1 MQNGATGPVNP
12 TGARVGRRSAC
23 LDKGADPAFCTVP
36 QEEIGSKGGM
46 RGQEWGAGTSPPQ
59 GGGEP
64 RLAAEAFAAAL
75 AYRFPLDAHR
85 RADVVV
91 DDFVVE
97 TKK

>member
-1 MQNGATGPVNP
+1 MQNGVTDPVKP

-23 LDKGADPAFCTVP
+23 LDKGADPAFC
-36 QEEIGSKGGM
+36 QYLRSKWGKGGM
-46 RGQEWGAGTSPPQ
+46 RGQVWGAGTSPPL

-75 AYRFPLDAHR
+75 AYRFPLNAHR

-91 DDFVVE
+91 ADFVVE